1 MWSLS
6 TNHQLETTDKKRT
19 RSIARRVLRGE
30 NLVGLPAGAD
40 LPTLSGR
47 RLTRPQHERA
57 HHPRQFK
64 SSYPPKGSLAEAG
77 HHSAASQLTI
87 EKLFVTITDSNRGF
101 RAENPVC
108 SPPHSTLQAPAVCF
122 QDLSHQL
129 CTPTSLGRRI
139 AVPGSAGCGF
149 HWCGLTPLSNII
161 RSLLLSIGLESILH
175 NVVHPCDVVGGNPT
189 IQCAA
194 RSRRYRYFTSCTTLC
209 TTCCGAPPRSRS
221 C

>member
-47 RLTRPQHERA
+47 RLTRPDCSSRA
-57 HHPRQFK
+57 RPATPRQFK
-64 SSYPPKGSLAEAG
+64 SSYLPKGSLAEAG

-87 EKLFVTITDSNRGF
+87 EKLMWIMSSSFGMLVAFGLSVGCLLRAERHDPTSSIQPVVTIADSNRGF

-108 SPPHSTLQAPAVCF
+108 SPPHSTLQR
-122 QDLSHQL
+122 L
-129 CTPTSLGRRI
+129 
-139 AVPGSAGCGF
+139 
-149 HWCGLTPLSNII
+149 
-161 RSLLLSIGLESILH
+161 
-175 NVVHPCDVVGGNPT
+175 
-189 IQCAA
+189 QCAFKTYLTRPA
-194 RSRRYRYFTSCTTLC
+194 FFLRWKRLSCSRVSRLRFPLVRSDPALQHYPLLD
-209 TTCCGAPPRSRS
+209 
-221 C
+221 